1 MTQRRRKMSSAIYKV
16 IAYLIVYI
24 GIAVAIPSIPII
36 IYLLIKRL
44 INKNRLTKKGGGKNS
59 IYR

>member
-1 MTQRRRKMSSAIYKV
+1 MSSKIYELV
-16 IAYLIVYI
+16 AYLIVYI

-44 INKNRLTKKGGGKNS
+44 TKKRRWKK
-59 IYR
+59 

>member
-1 MTQRRRKMSSAIYKV
+1 MSSKIYELV
-16 IAYLIVYI
+16 AYLIVLL

-44 INKNRLTKKGGGKNS
+44 INKNRLTKKRRWKK
-59 IYR
+59 